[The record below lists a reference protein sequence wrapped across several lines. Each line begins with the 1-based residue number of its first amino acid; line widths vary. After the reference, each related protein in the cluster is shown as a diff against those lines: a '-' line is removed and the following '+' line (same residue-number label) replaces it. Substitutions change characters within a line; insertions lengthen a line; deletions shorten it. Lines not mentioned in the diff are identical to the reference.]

1 MKSKPKVIVILG
13 QTAAGKSA
21 YAVKLAKKVGGEV
34 ISADSRQVY
43 KGLNL
48 GTGKITKKEMHG
60 VPHHL
65 LDVANPKRQFSV
77 SEYKILGEK
86 AIKEILKRGHTP
98 IVCGGTGFYIEA
110 LIDGIIYPEV
120 QPNKKLRV
128 MLDKKSIETL
138 FKLLKKIDPLRA
150 KTIDQKNKVRLVR
163 AVEIAKALGKVPKLK
178 KEIKYDT
185 EFIGLS
191 VSEKELKKRI
201 HKRVIERLK
210 KVMLNEARSLHKNG
224 LTYKWMNELGFEYR
238 SMSHHLQG
246 KITKEEMISQL
257 EKATWQYAKR
267 QKTWFKRD
275 TRIRWIKN

>member
-210 KVMLNEARSLHKNG
+210 KGMLNEARSLHKNG